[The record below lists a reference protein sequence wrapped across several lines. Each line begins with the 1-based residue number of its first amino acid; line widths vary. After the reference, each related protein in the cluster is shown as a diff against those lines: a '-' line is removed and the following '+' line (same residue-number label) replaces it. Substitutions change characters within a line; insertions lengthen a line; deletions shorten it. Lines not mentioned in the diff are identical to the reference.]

1 MWFYLRWIAG
11 ISWHIDYSIVTKRI
25 HWDKLFS
32 KKHYPVMVSMTFDA
46 YESTSSVAILHP
58 RELNL
63 FPGGHVWS
71 ARRLDIRECLDT
83 HIFSV
88 PVIYIFYKWVN
99 TKLWSE
105 FCFNERCQRSLVQRI
120 LSFKR
125 RALQHKIVHKK
136 CSYLIKI
143 CTGGIIS

>member
-1 MWFYLRWIAG
+1 MILSEMNCWNILTHWL
-11 ISWHIDYSIVTKRI
+11 YSIVPKRT

-32 KKHYPVMVSMTFDA
+32 KKHYPVMVSMIFDA

-88 PVIYIFYKWVN
+88 PVIYIFYKWVKYETLKRVLLQREMSN
-99 TKLWSE
+99 DLW
-105 FCFNERCQRSLVQRI
+105 FNEFYHSKEEH
-120 LSFKR
+120 FN
-125 RALQHKIVHKK
+125 VHKK

-143 CTGGIIS
+143 YTGCIIS